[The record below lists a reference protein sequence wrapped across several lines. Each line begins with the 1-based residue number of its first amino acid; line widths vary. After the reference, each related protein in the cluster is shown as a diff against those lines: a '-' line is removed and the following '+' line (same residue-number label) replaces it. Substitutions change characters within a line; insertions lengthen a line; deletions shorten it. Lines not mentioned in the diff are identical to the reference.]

1 MPYIDYPVVPYI
13 DNTPH
18 TRIHYR
24 YDMAGGGGDDDDSGE
39 DGEVSIGYDNDTNP
53 YEMATT
59 TNFPLKPS
67 RHAKTKA
74 AGYSSQ
80 TNDYEMASGLEGAGG
95 LVFDPDDAAML
106 GEDGAPLP
114 MTSSEL
120 NEDFEPMPEIAGA
133 HTVIVSA
140 ATVAEAHSRNDA
152 YTPEHPGQ
160 QYVESLGLVVGT
172 EGGAAGEA
180 ANADEGTV
188 VGVYI
193 TGIRAAA
200 ASGSVQGLATGQ
212 RILAVNGVNMMSESL
227 ASVLSVLGGTVVF
240 ATIGMATDIELLV
253 LDDPEGFEG
262 IPADTKVAASAVA
275 EAAAFGGGNLK
286 RAESLKGSK
295 DPAGVWLK
303 KKAEGIGRS
312 KKRYVR

>member
-1 MPYIDYPVVPYI
+1 
-13 DNTPH
+13 
-18 TRIHYR
+18 
-24 YDMAGGGGDDDDSGE
+24 MAGGGGDDDDSGE